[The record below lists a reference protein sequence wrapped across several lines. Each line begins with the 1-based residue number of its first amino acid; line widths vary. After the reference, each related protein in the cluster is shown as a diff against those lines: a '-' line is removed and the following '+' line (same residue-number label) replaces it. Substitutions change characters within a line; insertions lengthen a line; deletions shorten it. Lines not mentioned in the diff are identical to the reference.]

1 MALGLGLGIQHPT
14 NTATESAF
22 SLTDVAGL
30 QLWAKNKTDV
40 TTGATLTWAD
50 QSGNGND
57 LTQTVANS
65 QPTYAAADGSFDFTG
80 SNNAVPIYMDHG
92 AQITLQAFSAFYVI
106 EMTIDAVNEFYGLG
120 QDKDDANNKHI
131 QMFGNTTA
139 TFSYL
144 IGGSSPTFRVNA
156 LQNTSNPP
164 SNATKFIFG
173 VSKSSV
179 INGTTAFTNNGDI
192 MNTSTTY
199 SSGIPVTIDVLGYKV
214 NGGRSFDGKIYE
226 VAYYNQYVSGDDY
239 TNIIN
244 DLKSRNGIS

>member
-1 MALGLGLGIQHPT
+1 MALGLGLGLQ
-14 NTATESAF
+14 NENKVSEAGF

-65 QPTYAAADGSFDFTG
+65 KPTYAAADGSFDFTG
-80 SNNAVPIYMDHG
+80 SNNSVPLYMDMD
-92 AQITLQAFSAFYVI
+92 ATLSLQAFSAFYVV
-106 EMTIDAVNEFYGLG
+106 EMTIDAVNEFYGLS
-120 QDKDDANNKHI
+120 QLVTDANNRYI

-139 TFSYL
+139 TYSYL
-144 IGGSSPTFRVNA
+144 IGGSASNTKVNA
-156 LQNTSNPP
+156 LQNTSNAPT
-164 SNATKFIFG
+164 NGTKFIFG
-173 VSKSSV
+173 VSKSS
-179 INGTTAFTNNGDI
+179 IASGTTVFTNNGDT
-192 MNTSTTY
+192 MNSSTTY
-199 SSGIPVTIDVLGYKV
+199 SSPAPVQINSLGYKV

-226 VAYYNQYVSGDDY
+226 VAFYNQYISGDDY

>member
-1 MALGLGLGIQHPT
+1 MALGLGLGLQ
-14 NTATESAF
+14 NENKVSEAGF

-65 QPTYAAADGSFDFTG
+65 KPTYAAADGSFDFTG
-80 SNNAVPIYMDHG
+80 SNNAVPIYMGMD
-92 AQITLQAFSAFYVI
+92 ATLSLQAFSAFYVV
-106 EMTIDAVNEFYGLG
+106 EMTIDAVNEFYGLS
-120 QDKDDANNKHI
+120 QLVIDANNRYI

-139 TFSYL
+139 TYSYL
-144 IGGSSPTFRVNA
+144 IGGSASNTKVNA
-156 LQNTSNPP
+156 LQNTSNAPT
-164 SNATKFIFG
+164 NGTKFIFG
-173 VSKSSV
+173 VSKSS
-179 INGTTAFTNNGDI
+179 IASGTTVFTNNGDT
-192 MNTSTTY
+192 MNSSTTY
-199 SSGIPVTIDVLGYKV
+199 SSPAPVQINSLGYKV
-214 NGGRSFDGKIYE
+214 NGGRSFDGKMYE
-226 VAYYNQYVSGDDY
+226 VAFYNQYISGDDY

>member
-1 MALGLGLGIQHPT
+1 MALGLGLGIQRD
-14 NTATESAF
+14 NKVSSEDAF

-65 QPTYAAADGSFDFTG
+65 QPTYGSSDGSFDFTG
-80 SNNAVPIYMDHG
+80 SNNSVPLYMDMD
-92 AQITLQAFSAFYVI
+92 ATLSLQAFSAFYVV
-106 EMTIDAVNEFYGLG
+106 EMTIDAVNEFYGLS
-120 QDKDDANNKHI
+120 QLVTDANNRYI
-131 QMFGNTTA
+131 QMFGSTTA
-139 TFSYL
+139 TYSYL
-144 IGGSSPTFRVNA
+144 VGGSASNTKVNA
-156 LQNTSNPP
+156 LQNTSNAPT
-164 SNATKFIFG
+164 NGTKFIFG
-173 VSKSSV
+173 VSKSS
-179 INGTTAFTNNGDI
+179 IASGTTVFTNDGDT
-192 MNTSTTY
+192 MNSSTTY
-199 SSGIPVTIDVLGYKV
+199 TSPAPAQINSLGYKV

-226 VAYYNQYVSGDDY
+226 VAFYNQYISGDDY

>member
-1 MALGLGLGIQHPT
+1 MISLGLGLQ
-14 NTATESAF
+14 NQNKVSEDAF

-65 QPTYAAADGSFDFTG
+65 QPTYSASDGSFDFTG
-80 SNNAVPIYMDHG
+80 SNNAVPIYMDHDS
-92 AQITLQAFSAFYVI
+92 QITLQAFSAFYVI

-131 QMFGNTTA
+131 QMFGSTSA

-144 IGGSSPTFRVNA
+144 IGGSSSTFRVNA
-156 LQNTSNPP
+156 LQNSSNAP

-173 VSKSSV
+173 VSKDAV
-179 INGTTAFTNNGDI
+179 VNGLTTFTNDGNT
-192 MNTSTTY
+192 MNTSSTY

>member
-1 MALGLGLGIQHPT
+1 MALGLGLGLQ
-14 NTATESAF
+14 NENKVSEAGF

-65 QPTYAAADGSFDFTG
+65 KPTYAAADGSFDFTG
-80 SNNAVPIYMDHG
+80 SNNAVPIYMGMD
-92 AQITLQAFSAFYVI
+92 ATLSLQAFSAFYVV
-106 EMTIDAVNEFYGLG
+106 EMTIDAVNEFYGLS
-120 QDKDDANNKHI
+120 QLVIDANNRYI

-139 TFSYL
+139 TYSYL
-144 IGGSSPTFRVNA
+144 IGGSASNTKVNA
-156 LQNTSNPP
+156 LQNTSNAPT
-164 SNATKFIFG
+164 NGTKFIFG
-173 VSKSSV
+173 VSKSS
-179 INGTTAFTNNGDI
+179 IASGTTVFTNNGDT
-192 MNTSTTY
+192 MNSSTTY
-199 SSGIPVTIDVLGYKV
+199 SSPAPVQINSLGYKV

-226 VAYYNQYVSGDDY
+226 VAFYNQYISGDDY